1 MTLIINLL
9 DYLKK
14 SKDKWF
20 NFKFKNFKNTVF
32 VASVF
37 INLLGL
43 AFPIFI
49 LQVYDRIVPNVSYG
63 SLWLLVFFTV
73 FAILFELALKVLRTL
88 IVVWEDAR
96 TQYEKQAQLMSEL
109 LESNVAIIEKKGVG
123 YYLERLRNF
132 VFIHDATSSQKM
144 TDYADFPFLLILVA
158 VITYLGGWLILVPI
172 GIFGVLA
179 YFYERNAHQ
188 ARPIYKE
195 AQQNYDR
202 RSNYFVEMLVGIHTI
217 KALNIENLML
227 RRYERLHSKTTEIN
241 YDLRRNQGTYQTY
254 STLAVQLNTI
264 FIVAVGAILVMHGSM
279 TLGGLSACVLLST
292 RVFQPITK
300 ILERV
305 RRDIKKEVLSSVTSL
320 AELNSASTP
329 VQHSMQSSFITAGKV
344 EFKNIGF
351 SYGSKK
357 IFENLNVI
365 IQGGQTVSL
374 QGLTFSGKTTFLGL
388 LSGMLKPTAGVI
400 LIDDQEISN
409 FSSDYLEKS
418 IGFLFEETYLFSG
431 TILDNLSMFDVNRI
445 VKAKALS
452 EELGLDKVILKLPQG
467 YETPVGS
474 SAVELL
480 APGVRQMISVVR
492 GLVNKDL
499 KILLFDEANLALDIP
514 ADLELIAFLE
524 KLQKH
529 CTLVLVSH
537 RPSVLKLASQHYQ
550 LSEGKIHE
558 AVL

>member
-1 MTLIINLL
+1 VTLIINLL